1 MSIKRTALDKLKTKF
16 EGIDEKVLSR
26 IATKIAKTA
35 KTDEEVSTEVEYLTL
50 MDVINSYTDSRVTD
64 AQDKA
69 VKRYK
74 QENGIKDGEDGE
86 DDGDGTQEGDGDG
99 NKAKPEGNKGDD
111 TDGKKGNGTGD
122 DTPAYI
128 KTLMK
133 SVETLAGEVASL
145 KAGKTENAR
154 KTMLAD
160 ALKSAS
166 DKQRK
171 FYERNFAR
179 MKFEDDED
187 FQDWLDEVADD
198 LKDSTEG
205 SEGNEGAEGNK
216 PQPQPQGR
224 PKGGGTG
231 GGGIPALVQA
241 RIDARSKAVTAA
253 PAIKGLP
260 SNNA

>member
-26 IATKIAKTA
+26 IAARIAKTA
-35 KTDEEVSTEVEYLTL
+35 KTEEEVVAEVEDLTL

-64 AQDKA
+64 AQEKA

-74 QENGIKDGEDGE
+74 QEKGIKDGEG
-86 DDGDGTQEGDGDG
+86 DGDGTEEGDGDG
-99 NKAKPEGNKGDD
+99 KKPEGNGDD
-111 TDGKKGNGTGD
+111 GNGKDGDGTGD
-122 DTPAYI
+122 DTPGYI

-166 DKQRK
+166 DRQRK
-171 FYERNFAR
+171 FYEKNFSR
-179 MKFEDDED
+179 MKFKDDED
-187 FQDWLDEVADD
+187 FQDWLDEVSDD
-198 LKDSTEG
+198 LKDGGEEGEG
-205 SEGNEGAEGNK
+205 SEGADGNRH
-216 PQPQPQGR
+216 QTQSQGR
-224 PKGGGTG
+224 PKGGGNG

-260 SNNA
+260 NASNG

>member
-26 IATKIAKTA
+26 IAAKIAKTA
-35 KTDEEVSTEVEYLTL
+35 KTDEEVSTEVEDLTL

-74 QENGIKDGEDGE
+74 QEKGIKDGEG
-86 DDGDGTQEGDGDG
+86 DGDGTQEGDGDG
-99 NKAKPEGNKGDD
+99 NKPEGQEGEG
-111 TDGKKGNGTGD
+111 TGKKGNEADD

-160 ALKSAS
+160 TLKSAN

-179 MKFEDDED
+179 MKFKDDED
-187 FQDWLDEVADD
+187 FQDWLDEVSDD

-205 SEGNEGAEGNK
+205 SEGGEGTEGNK